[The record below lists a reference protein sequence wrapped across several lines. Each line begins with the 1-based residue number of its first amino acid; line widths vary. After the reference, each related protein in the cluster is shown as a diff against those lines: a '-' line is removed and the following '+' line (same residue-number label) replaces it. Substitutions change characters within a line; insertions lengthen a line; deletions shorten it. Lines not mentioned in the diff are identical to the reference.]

1 MKKNCLFAALL
12 AGIIMM
18 AGCAGDSETSATGTS
33 EAAKTSE
40 AVQTAE
46 ADAKATEA
54 DAKTDEADTKTTE
67 AEAQPTA
74 EAEQTTTAAAEE
86 KVAPT
91 ETKEQAPATEESD
104 ESADTGIIDLSS
116 MMATCEE
123 SEGNIVLTMP
133 TDGFSMRVVYV
144 FDENK
149 TLLDTKHIL
158 IPGTITSLEEM
169 YTAAGAEVEMSA
181 FVYEDGVYTASAG
194 ITGMEGT
201 NYDDTLTSCQATVE
215 FYNALLAWG
224 SEMQEE
230 NADVS
235 SEEYTV
241 EAYLGTGYD
250 FITETTDGGF
260 SMTSVEVPAVIVDV
274 SIRTDVDFDNLVAPD
289 VSIEIKGEGA
299 DFTDGST
306 MKSGDVATWSFQ
318 FILAEDEIV
327 DTLTVTVDGTAYDIT
342 L

>member
-12 AGIIMM
+12 AGVVMM
-18 AGCAGDSETSATGTS
+18 AGCAGDSETSTEGTA

-46 ADAKATEA
+46 ADVKTTEADAETDEA
-54 DAKTDEADTKTTE
+54 DAKTAE

-74 EAEQTTTAAAEE
+74 EAEQTTTASTEEEVTPAE
-86 KVAPT
+86 T
-91 ETKEQAPATEESD
+91 EEQAPATEEAD
-104 ESADTGIIDLSS
+104 ESADTGNIDLSS

-123 SEGNIVLTMP
+123 SDGNIVLTMP
-133 TDGFSMRVVYV
+133 ADGFSMRVVYV
-144 FDENK
+144 FDESK
-149 TLLDTKHIL
+149 ALVDTQHIL
-158 IPGTITSLEEM
+158 IPGTITSLEDM
-169 YTAAGAEVEMSA
+169 YAAAGAVVDMSA
-181 FVYEDGVYTASAG
+181 FVYEDGVYKASAG
-194 ITGMEGT
+194 IAGMEGT
-201 NYDDTLTSCQATVE
+201 TYDDTLTSCQATVE

-241 EAYLGTGYD
+241 EAYIGTGYD

-274 SIRTDVDFDNLVAPD
+274 SIRTEVDFDDLVAPD
-289 VSIEIKGEGA
+289 VTIEIKGETA
-299 DFTDGST
+299 DFTDSST

-318 FILAEDEIV
+318 YILAEDETV
-327 DTLTVTVDGTAYDIT
+327 DALTVTVDGTAYDIT

>member
-12 AGIIMM
+12 AGIVMM
-18 AGCAGDSETSATGTS
+18 AGCAGDSETSAEGTA

-46 ADAKATEA
+46 ADAKTA
-54 DAKTDEADTKTTE
+54 E
-67 AEAQPTA
+67 AEEEPTA
-74 EAEQTTTAAAEE
+74 EAEQTTAAATEE
-86 KVAPT
+86 VAPA
-91 ETKEQAPATEESD
+91 ETKEQAPATEEAD
-104 ESADTGIIDLSS
+104 ESADTGSIDLSS

-123 SEGNIVLTMP
+123 SDGNIVLTMP
-133 TDGFSMRVVYV
+133 ADGFSMRVVYV
-144 FDENK
+144 FDESK
-149 TLLDTKHIL
+149 ALVDTKHIL
-158 IPGTITSLEEM
+158 IPGTILEEM
-169 YTAAGAEVEMSA
+169 YAAAGAEVDMSA

-194 ITGMEGT
+194 IAGMEGT
-201 NYDDTLTSCQATVE
+201 TYDDTLTSCQATVE

-241 EAYLGTGYD
+241 EAYIGTGYD

-274 SIRTDVDFDNLVAPD
+274 SIRTDVDFDDLVAPD
-289 VSIEIKGEGA
+289 VSIEIKGETA

-318 FILAEDEIV
+318 YILAEGETV
-327 DTLTVTVDGTAYDIT
+327 DALTVTVDGTAYDIT